1 MKILLL
7 ILTMSFLG
15 SAAQATEN
23 SAYIPQIGF
32 VLPLSGEWAFLGE
45 GIRDGALLAQQD
57 LANKGESI
65 RLVFEDN
72 QGDLAKS
79 LSVGRDLIE
88 VRRVDAI
95 VSIISGVG
103 KVLKPIAA
111 QAGIIN
117 IGICSDTDVADG
129 LLSFVNYLTAEQGVA
144 KFLQHF
150 GQNKTLGIFALN
162 ESGFQK
168 IVVELK
174 KQKDPTVS
182 IAFED
187 TFDRGTVDFRPLLL
201 RRKKMG
207 PDAWLILG
215 LSPEIEVLVRQA
227 RALGLGVPV
236 TSIEGFGLAADK
248 SVFEG
253 AWFVDSAVPNS
264 DFSGRFSR
272 TYGREVTPG
281 VGHAYDSVMLLAAA
295 FSAAPK
301 VESGVDRKEVAAV
314 FKKTRGF
321 RGATGDLAVLK
332 TGVIWSEP
340 SVKVIEHGRTKV
352 LAPY

>member
-103 KVLKPIAA
+103 NVIVFFLMTRTPKATPLPTPTPTPIPPT
-111 QAGIIN
+111 II
-117 IGICSDTDVADG
+117 
-129 LLSFVNYLTAEQGVA
+129 
-144 KFLQHF
+144 
-150 GQNKTLGIFALN
+150 
-162 ESGFQK
+162 
-168 IVVELK
+168 
-174 KQKDPTVS
+174 
-182 IAFED
+182 
-187 TFDRGTVDFRPLLL
+187 
-201 RRKKMG
+201 
-207 PDAWLILG
+207 
-215 LSPEIEVLVRQA
+215 
-227 RALGLGVPV
+227 
-236 TSIEGFGLAADK
+236 
-248 SVFEG
+248 
-253 AWFVDSAVPNS
+253 
-264 DFSGRFSR
+264 
-272 TYGREVTPG
+272 TP
-281 VGHAYDSVMLLAAA
+281 
-295 FSAAPK
+295 
-301 VESGVDRKEVAAV
+301 
-314 FKKTRGF
+314 
-321 RGATGDLAVLK
+321 
-332 TGVIWSEP
+332 
-340 SVKVIEHGRTKV
+340 
-352 LAPY
+352 